1 MDKKPQKILQQ
12 KLQDFRP
19 EEEGFEPPL
28 AVLETAVLAIG
39 RFLFINES
47 DYNIRISGVQDKSD
61 DLDISDKS
69 DDFELPAR
77 GIVFSSWNQMIPN
90 QMIPNHPVPGRG
102 SCSDRSL
109 SDFFRHLRP
118 LSQRILLR
126 VDCRSCML

>member
-47 DYNIRISGVQDKSD
+47 DYNIRISGVQ
-61 DLDISDKS
+61 DKS

-126 VDCRSCML
+126 VDCRSWML

>member
-1 MDKKPQKILQQ
+1 MGKKTQKILQQ

-47 DYNIRISGVQDKSD
+47 DYNIRISAVQ
-61 DLDISDKS
+61 DKS

-77 GIVFSSWNQMIPN
+77 GIVFSSRN
-90 QMIPNHPVPGRG
+90 QMIPNHPFPGRG

-126 VDCRSCML
+126 VDCRSWML

>member
-1 MDKKPQKILQQ
+1 MDKKTQKILQQ

-77 GIVFSSWNQMIPN
+77 GIVFSSRN
-90 QMIPNHPVPGRG
+90 QMIPNHPFPGRG

-126 VDCRSCML
+126 VDCRSWML

>member
-1 MDKKPQKILQQ
+1 MDKKTQKILQQ

-69 DDFELPAR
+69 DDL
-77 GIVFSSWNQMIPN
+77 N

-126 VDCRSCML
+126 VDCRSWML

>member
-1 MDKKPQKILQQ
+1 MDKKTQKILQQ

-47 DYNIRISGVQDKSD
+47 DYNIRISGVQDKS
-61 DLDISDKS
+61 
-69 DDFELPAR
+69 E
-77 GIVFSSWNQMIPN
+77 N

-126 VDCRSCML
+126 VDCRSWML